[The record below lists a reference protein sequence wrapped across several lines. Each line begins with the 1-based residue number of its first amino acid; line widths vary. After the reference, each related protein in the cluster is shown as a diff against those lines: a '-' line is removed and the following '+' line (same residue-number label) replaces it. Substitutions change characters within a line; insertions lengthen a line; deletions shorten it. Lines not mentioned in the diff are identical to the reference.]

1 MFVKEGATGYTAWD
15 SDDEDKPQSRK
26 VDARVGLIPCMA
38 VIKAA
43 ATAAEKAGVSEFDIR
58 KHCKAAL
65 KSADGRVLRIKEL
78 RNQVVQRVGQAGC
91 AATASKVV
99 KSVWPSSPVEL
110 GELLGDPF
118 VIEGKSVRLGASK
131 PVKKEK
137 QGGQKGKKRRAE
149 EVTEDGAEPL
159 PQVNWKKHC
168 KAALSDAP
176 GRQLKPKV
184 RRQCSSRSLLCSIV
198 SLVSCVARRAGAEEG
213 GCATRV

>member
-1 MFVKEGATGYTAWD
+1 MRT
-15 SDDEDKPQSRK
+15 
-26 VDARVGLIPCMA
+26 
-38 VIKAA
+38 
-43 ATAAEKAGVSEFDIR
+43 
-58 KHCKAAL
+58 
-65 KSADGRVLRIKEL
+65 RIK
-78 RNQVVQRVGQAGC
+78 RFCSISRR
-91 AATASKVV
+91 
-99 KSVWPSSPVEL
+99 
-110 GELLGDPF
+110 GDGLSCCCF
-118 VIEGKSVRLGASK
+118 QSE
-131 PVKKEK
+131 KEK

-184 RRQCSSRSLLCSIV
+184 RRQCSSCSLLCSIV